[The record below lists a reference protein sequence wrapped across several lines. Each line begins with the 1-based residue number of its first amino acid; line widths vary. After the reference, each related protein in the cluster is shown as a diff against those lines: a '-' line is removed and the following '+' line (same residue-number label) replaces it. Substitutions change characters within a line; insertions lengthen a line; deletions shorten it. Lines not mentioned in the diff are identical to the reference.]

1 VSVDARSAD
10 ASFSLFGL
18 WPSEEQDLVLR
29 AALLDGEAAVSAFRQ
44 WAGRIDLH
52 GDFDL
57 ATFGLLPL
65 LYDNVRK
72 LGITH
77 PLVGRLKGAYR
88 LAWYK
93 NHKLFDDVRPALVA
107 LTGAGIRTMLL
118 KGVPLVF
125 TTYCNHALR
134 PMGDV
139 DVLVPTEHVAGAIEV
154 LQGIGWRPF
163 SPTSSDFFRYR
174 HALCLIDAA
183 EHEIDLHWHC
193 LFELSGPGNDD
204 FLWSS
209 ARPLDFNGLATLAPD
224 PTRHLIV
231 TIVHG
236 LRWNPAPPI
245 RWIAD
250 ALAILRRSGDEVAW
264 DELVGFATDARLS
277 YRLHLG
283 LSYLQ
288 QRFEAPVP
296 PPVLAELGRAGR
308 STLERIENSVV
319 LRDRR
324 PLHARPIG
332 NLWIIFA
339 EYCRFARRAGWSEF
353 MVGFSHYLRF
363 RWKLRGRLE
372 IPGVIWRGLVRRLRE
387 KLAEPPPPVGGPQG
401 VPLRAR
407 AARPSAGRPE
417 GRLS

>member
-1 VSVDARSAD
+1 VGVEPVDTSRP
-10 ASFSLFGL
+10 LFGL

-29 AALLDGEAAVSAFRQ
+29 AALLEGGAAVSAFRE
-44 WAGRIDLH
+44 WAGRIDLD
-52 GDFDL
+52 GEFDL

-65 LYDNVRK
+65 LYDNLRK
-72 LGITH
+72 LGVKH

-93 NHKLFDDVRPALVA
+93 NHRLFDDVRPAMAA
-107 LTGAGIRTMLL
+107 LRGAGIRTMLL
-118 KGVPLVF
+118 KGVPLVLV
-125 TTYCNHALR
+125 TYKNHALR

-139 DVLVPTEHVAGAIEV
+139 DVLVPAQQVASAIEV
-154 LQGIGWRPF
+154 LRGIGWHPF
-163 SPTSSDFFRYR
+163 SPASADLFRYR
-174 HALCLIDAA
+174 HALCLVDGAA
-183 EHEIDLHWHC
+183 HEIDLHWHC
-193 LFELSGPGNDD
+193 LFELSGPVNDD

-209 ARPLDFNGLATLAPD
+209 ARPLDFNGIPTLAPD

-231 TIVHG
+231 TLLHG

-250 ALAILRRSGDEVAW
+250 AMTILRKPGDAVAW
-264 DELVGFATDARLS
+264 DELVGFARDAGLS

-283 LSYLQ
+283 LAYLR

-296 PPVLAELGRAGR
+296 LPVLAELRRAGL

-324 PLHARPIG
+324 SLYARPIG
-332 NLWIIFA
+332 DLWIICA
-339 EYCRFARRAGWSEF
+339 EYCRFAHRADWASF
-353 MVGFSHYLRF
+353 AVGFPHYLRF

-372 IPGVIWRGLVRRLRE
+372 IPGVIWRGLMKRLR
-387 KLAEPPPPVGGPQG
+387 
-401 VPLRAR
+401 
-407 AARPSAGRPE
+407 AAASRPGLPSAETPLAPLVAHTFPPDRAGGSRP
-417 GRLS
+417 